1 MSIVRRRK
9 LLLAGMAGGLVTAQ
23 GGKAMGAPEAAPVTE
38 DLFRVT
44 VLGSGTPVPSAGR
57 FGNSTLVECGH
68 QRLLFDFGR
77 GCTIRLWQLGI
88 PLGSIGAHFLT
99 HHHSDHTVGL
109 PDLWLTGWLR
119 PPYGRRTV
127 PFLLYGPPGT
137 GAMAKGLRAAY
148 AADID
153 TRLADERNPEEGIR
167 IDAHDVAPGLV
178 HERDGLRVLAF
189 ANDHGEKVRPSYGYR
204 IEYRG
209 RVAVLAGDTRYSPD
223 VVRQGQGADLFLHP
237 VTMIPEALLA
247 GDPAYRAVY
256 SHLASPADA
265 ARAFREARPRLAA
278 LYHIGLNGDATPAD
292 LRLALRSGYDGPL
305 AIASDLTGFG
315 IGRDDV
321 SVVQRGA
328 G

>member
-1 MSIVRRRK
+1 MRRRN
-9 LLLAGMAGGLVTAQ
+9 LLLAGMAGTL
-23 GGKAMGAPEAAPVTE
+23 APAWSGRAAETPPAE

-44 VLGSGTPVPSAGR
+44 VLGSGTPVPSAER
-57 FGNSTLVECGH
+57 FGNATLVECGG

-77 GCTIRLWQLGI
+77 GCTIRLWQLRI
-88 PLGSIGAHFLT
+88 PLGSIDAHFLT

-119 PPYGRRTV
+119 PPYGRRKH

-137 GAMAKGLRAAY
+137 EAMARGLRAAY

-189 ANDHGEKVRPSYGYR
+189 ANDHGDKVKPSYGYR

-209 RVAVLAGDTRYSPD
+209 RVAVLAGDTRYNGE
-223 VVRQGQGADLFLHP
+223 VVQQGRGADLFLHP
-237 VTMIPEALLA
+237 VTLIPEALLA
-247 GDPAYRAVY
+247 ADPAYHAVY
-256 SHLASPADA
+256 SHLASPTDA

-278 LYHIGLNGDATPAD
+278 LYHVGLNGDATLAD
-292 LRLALRSGYDGPL
+292 LRTAIRAGYDGPL
-305 AIASDLTGFG
+305 AIASDLTGFV
-315 IGRDDV
+315 ITRDAV
-321 SVVQRGA
+321 SVVQRDA